1 VYFYTFFYKWH
12 RMIGPSFSSSGRI
25 FVTDLAVSSGIE
37 ASPQAAKPVGAS
49 SDMKFRQ
56 QIARECDAMARYALG
71 AGLKMPPTL
80 VQSLDVFENVI
91 ELDDTT
97 VSAGTLTT
105 LHSLLADVVAPATP
119 RTIYLLH
126 IDQAQKSWLSC
137 LGPLPTIRRLV
148 IGAAFF
154 TLVFVLSSI
163 SGSISHKNLASDIYS
178 LSGLESLQVLIF
190 LMSAAAMGGCFHALF
205 IAHSFI
211 GKGTYDP
218 RFESSYW
225 MRIGLG
231 VIAGLVL
238 SQMIPIGPEL
248 DSVSGEAT
256 STSAAAVFSK
266 PLLALLGGFSA
277 TLVYTILQRL
287 VETVESLFS
296 SKMGGSTSTTSGAPA
311 ATAYQPAPAADVA
324 IVQPAAIPATPQAA
338 LPSPGS
344 FAASAA
350 AVSAVAAATT
360 AATAAVAAT
369 LGAGGQTADQTGAPA
384 DQPAGETSQTGT
396 QADAPAEGQT
406 AAPSATPATADI
418 AALKSA

>member
-1 VYFYTFFYKWH
+1 
-12 RMIGPSFSSSGRI
+12 MIIPLNSFLRRNSVSD
-25 FVTDLAVSSGIE
+25 VAVSSEIT
-37 ASPQAAKPVGAS
+37 ASPPAAKPAGVTNE
-49 SDMKFRQ
+49 MNFRQ

-71 AGLKMPPTL
+71 NGLKMPATL
-80 VQSLDVFENVI
+80 MQSLDVFENVI
-91 ELDDTT
+91 DRDDLS
-97 VSAGTLTT
+97 VSGATLTT
-105 LHSLLADVVAPATP
+105 LHCQLADVVAPATP

-126 IDQAQKSWLSC
+126 IDEAQNSWLSC
-137 LGPLPTIRRLV
+137 LGPLATIRRLV

-163 SGSISHKNLASDIYS
+163 SGAINHKNLASDIYS
-178 LSGLESLQVLIF
+178 LNGLESLQVLVF

-205 IAHSFI
+205 IAHSYI

-231 VIAGLVL
+231 IIAGLVL

-248 DSVSGEAT
+248 DSVSGEAAPT
-256 STSAAAVFSK
+256 TAATVFSK

-287 VETVESLFS
+287 VETVESLFN
-296 SKMGGSTSTTSGAPA
+296 SKTAGSTGSGTGASPAQSYQAGPA
-311 ATAYQPAPAADVA
+311 AEVIAP
-324 IVQPAAIPATPQAA
+324 PAAISATPLAA

-344 FAASAA
+344 FAATAA
-350 AVSAVAAATT
+350 ALSAVAAATT

-369 LGAGGQTADQTGAPA
+369 LDTGSQTADQAAAPA
-384 DQPAGETSQTGT
+384 DQQAGE
-396 QADAPAEGQT
+396 APQVDVPVD
-406 AAPSATPATADI
+406 APSATPEATDTV
-418 AALKSA
+418 ALKSA

>member
-1 VYFYTFFYKWH
+1 
-12 RMIGPSFSSSGRI
+12 MIIPLNSFPGRTS
-25 FVTDLAVSSGIE
+25 VSDVAVSSEIT
-37 ASPQAAKPVGAS
+37 ASPPAVKPVGVTNE
-49 SDMKFRQ
+49 MNFRQ

-71 AGLKMPPTL
+71 NGLKMPPSL
-80 VQSLDVFENVI
+80 MQSLDVFESVI
-91 ELDDTT
+91 DRDDLS
-97 VSAGTLTT
+97 VSGATLTM
-105 LHSLLADVVAPATP
+105 LHCQLADVVTPATP

-126 IDQAQKSWLSC
+126 IDEAQNSWLSC
-137 LGPLPTIRRLV
+137 LGPLSTIRRLV

-163 SGSISHKNLASDIYS
+163 SGSINHKNLASDIYS
-178 LSGLESLQVLIF
+178 LNGLESLQVLIF

-205 IAHSFI
+205 IAHTYI
-211 GKGTYDP
+211 GRGTYDP

-231 VIAGLVL
+231 IIAGLVL

-256 STSAAAVFSK
+256 QASAASVFSK

-287 VETVESLFS
+287 VETVESLFN
-296 SKMGGSTSTTSGAPA
+296 SKTSNSTGSGIGASPATSYVASPA
-311 ATAYQPAPAADVA
+311 AEVIAL
-324 IVQPAAIPATPQAA
+324 PAAISAPPQAA

-350 AVSAVAAATT
+350 AVSAVAAAAT

-369 LGAGGQTADQTGAPA
+369 LDTGSQTADQTEPPA
-384 DQPAGETSQTGT
+384 DQQVGEVPQV
-396 QADAPAEGQT
+396 DAPVDIQT
-406 AAPSATPATADI
+406 NAPSDVPSATPETTSTVT
-418 AALKSA
+418 LKSA

>member
-1 VYFYTFFYKWH
+1 V
-12 RMIGPSFSSSGRI
+12 S
-25 FVTDLAVSSGIE
+25 DLAVSSEITV
-37 ASPQAAKPVGAS
+37 SPQAAKPAGVG
-49 SDMKFRQ
+49 SDTKFRQ
-56 QIARECDAMARYALG
+56 QVARECDAMARYALG
-71 AGLKMPPTL
+71 AGLKMPPSL

-91 ELDDTT
+91 EHDDTT

-105 LHSLLADVVAPATP
+105 LHSQLADVVAPATP

-126 IDQAQKSWLSC
+126 IDGAQNSWLSC

-163 SGSISHKNLASDIYS
+163 SGSINHKNLASDIYS
-178 LSGLESLQVLIF
+178 LNGLESLEILIF

-205 IAHSFI
+205 IAHRYI
-211 GKGTYDP
+211 GDGTYDP

-248 DSVSGEAT
+248 DAASGEAT
-256 STSAAAVFSK
+256 STSAASVFSK

-287 VETVESLFS
+287 VETVESLFNSKTAGSIGSGTGAS
-296 SKMGGSTSTTSGAPA
+296 S
-311 ATAYQPAPAADVA
+311 ATAYQPAPTAEVTA
-324 IVQPAAIPATPQAA
+324 QPAAISATPQAA

-369 LGAGGQTADQTGAPA
+369 LGTSDQTTDQTGALA
-384 DQPAGETSQTGT
+384 DQ
-396 QADAPAEGQT
+396 QAEEAPQVDAPAD
-406 AAPSATPATADI
+406 APSATPETAD
-418 AALKSA
+418 AVTLKSA

>member
-1 VYFYTFFYKWH
+1 
-12 RMIGPSFSSSGRI
+12 M
-25 FVTDLAVSSGIE
+25 TDLAVSSEIG

-91 ELDDTT
+91 EHDDAT

-126 IDQAQKSWLSC
+126 IDQAQNSWLSC

-178 LSGLESLQVLIF
+178 LNGMESLQVLIF

-287 VETVESLFS
+287 VVTVESLFS
-296 SKMGGSTSTTSGAPA
+296 SKTGGSTSTNSGAPA
-311 ATAYQPAPAADVA
+311 ATAYQPAPAADVT

-369 LGAGGQTADQTGAPA
+369 LGTGDQTTDQTADQTGVAA
-384 DQPAGETSQTGT
+384 DQPAGETPPTEAQ
-396 QADAPAEGQT
+396 QVDALTEGQT
-406 AAPSATPATADI
+406 AAPSATPATAGV
-418 AALKSA
+418 ATLKSA